1 MKTRTIK
8 DSGAKRK
15 FLLLILFFI
24 IISIPLI
31 LFISDK
37 YLSNYFTL
45 QNECKQVYMSGTLG
59 SVYMCPSPDANQKCS
74 VESSCMGG
82 CFIDIANT
90 GIDIQ
95 DVSKDEISK
104 LGITGECSEKF
115 FRNSSLLNKNNRKG
129 SNPKTSSFWCQE
141 TQLQG
146 LNVYI
151 YDSSQDPCPYFVI
164 K

>member
-8 DSGAKRK
+8 NSRAKRK

-24 IISIPLI
+24 LILMPLL
-31 LFISDK
+31 LFIS
-37 YLSNYFTL
+37 YRYFSNYFL
-45 QNECKQVYMSGTLG
+45 FQNGCKQVYMEGIFGTM
-59 SVYMCPSPDANQKCS
+59 YMCPSLDANQKCS
-74 VESSCMGG
+74 VESSCKGG
-82 CFIDIANT
+82 CFIDIADT

-95 DVSKDEISK
+95 NVSKDEISK

-146 LNVYI
+146 LNVYV
-151 YDSSQDPCPYFVI
+151 YDSSQNPCPYFVVE
-164 K
+164 